1 MNVADLKPDTIYR
14 PTRSA
19 VGMPNTYAY
28 VLAPKAVQ
36 RLARRL
42 AKRTRLSTSDE
53 RAKLAALDATAGN
66 GVVLEIFSRYLSRKP
81 DGRTERVQLRRY
93 LGLRF
98 ETTDGQ
104 PVTAAL
110 RAVKSKPGYAKG
122 TTSAVAPSNKEKKEE
137 EPDATVQP

>member
-1 MNVADLKPDTIYR
+1 MNVTDLKPGTIYR

-42 AKRTRLSTSDE
+42 AKRTRLTTSDE

-81 DGRTERVQLRRY
+81 DGRTHRIELRRY
-93 LGLRF
+93 LGMRF
-98 ETTDGQ
+98 ETHDGK

-110 RAVKSKPGYAKG
+110 RAVKSKPGYATG
-122 TTSAVAPSNKEKKEE
+122 TKPAVATSNKQE